1 VTRVLLLLPTTTYRA
16 PDFLEAARRLD
27 VDVTVASE
35 EPNALEGMQ
44 PAGLLTIDFRD
55 PQSCARRVAEFARRH
70 PIDAVIG
77 ADDDTVVA
85 AAAISLALGLP
96 ANPPEAVAAARHK
109 GTLRRRLDAA
119 SVPNPRSRL
128 FRLEDGPDGA
138 ARTVTYPCVLKPT
151 FLAASRGVIRADDPD
166 SFRAAWRRIEAIL
179 RQPDVSAKGGAATR
193 EILVEEYVAG
203 AEVAVEGLLRE
214 GELEILAV
222 FDKPDPL
229 EGPFFEETI
238 YVTPSRL
245 PEATLAAVR
254 STTAQACRALGLLHG
269 PIHAELR
276 INPTGLFV
284 IEVAARS
291 IGGLCSR
298 TLSFGAGI
306 SLEELILRH
315 ALRREEDRT
324 PRDPRAAG
332 VMMIPI
338 RRGGRLEKVSGLEQA
353 RAVPDVEEVVVSA
366 HAGQLLVPLPEGSRY
381 LGFIFSRAST
391 VDRAEAAL
399 REAHAALTFQIGD

>member
-1 VTRVLLLLPTTTYRA
+1 MTRVLLLLPTTTYRA
-16 PDFLEAARRLD
+16 PDFLEAARRLG

-35 EPNALEGMQ
+35 EPNALEGLQ
-44 PAGLLTIDFRD
+44 PAGLLTLDFGD
-55 PQSCARRVAEFARRH
+55 PRACARRVAEFARTH

-85 AAAISLALGLP
+85 AATISEALGLP
-96 ANPPEAVAAARHK
+96 ANPPEAAAAARDKAMLH
-109 GTLRRRLDAA
+109 RRLDAA
-119 SVPNPRSRL
+119 GVPNPRSRV
-128 FRLEDGPDGA
+128 FRLEAGPDEA
-138 ARTVTYPCVLKPT
+138 ARGVSYPCVLKPT

-166 SFRAAWRRIEAIL
+166 AFRGAWRRIETIL
-179 RQPDVSAKGGAATR
+179 RQPDVFAKGGAAAN
-193 EILVEEYVAG
+193 EILVEEYVPG

-214 GELEILAV
+214 GNLEVLAI

-245 PEATLAAVR
+245 PAATLAAIR
-254 STTAQACRALGLLHG
+254 STTERACRALGLAHG

-276 INPTGLFV
+276 VNSSGPSV

-315 ALRREEDRT
+315 ALRSEGGRP
-324 PRDPRAAG
+324 PRDSRPAG

-338 RRGGRLEKVSGLEQA
+338 RRSGRLEKVWGLEEA

-366 HAGQLLVPLPEGSRY
+366 HAGQILVPLPEGSRY
-381 LGFIFSRAST
+381 LGFIFSRAAT

-399 REAHAALTFQIGD
+399 REAYAALTFQIGD